1 MKEIPKDIYSA
12 FILKGE
18 PLLAGKSSGTLKDL
32 TFGLKDVF
40 DVAGYPTSFGSP
52 DWLRTH
58 EIPTETTPIVTQLL
72 DAGATLVGKTHTDE
86 LTYSILGMNAHFG
99 TPVNPLSPERVPG
112 GSSSGSAVAVAG
124 GLVDFAIGS
133 DTGGSVRLPASFCGI
148 YGIRPTHGKISLQH
162 ARPLAKS
169 FDTLGWFARDTK
181 KLLNVGRVLLEDEST
196 QAPEF
201 KIILPK
207 QALAVLSNELQEIF
221 LQNVK
226 EIFKDFE
233 LEVQDLEW
241 MQLRNFAETF
251 RVIQAREIWLE
262 HGKWASQNM
271 EHFGP
276 GIKQRFLIAKDIS
289 EEAASIARDLRKT
302 IQEHLNQSLT
312 ANTLFLVPTA
322 GNLAPML
329 TSSAEELEQFRK
341 DTFQLVSIAGLG
353 GLPQVN
359 IPAFKIN
366 GSGFG
371 ISLIGAQHTDIKLL
385 KFIHKNLQFKK
396 QS

>member
-18 PLLAGKSSGTLKDL
+18 PLLAGKSSGALKDL
-32 TFGLKDVF
+32 SFGLKDVF

-58 EIPTETTPIVTQLL
+58 EIPTETAPIVTQLY

-181 KLLNVGRVLLEDEST
+181 TLLNVGRVLLEDEST

-226 EIFKDFE
+226 EIFKDFQVE
-233 LEVQDLEW
+233 EQDLEW

-262 HGKWASQNM
+262 HGQWASQNM

-289 EEAASIARDLRKT
+289 EEAASRARDVRKT

-322 GNLAPML
+322 SNLAPML

-385 KFIHKNLQFKK
+385 EFIYKNLQF
-396 QS
+396 

>member
-226 EIFKDFE
+226 QIFKDFE
-233 LEVQDLEW
+233 VEEQDLEW

-262 HGKWASQNM
+262 HGQWASQNL

-289 EEAASIARDLRKT
+289 EEAASGARDVRKT
-302 IQEHLNQSLT
+302 IQEHLNQSLI

-322 GNLAPML
+322 SNLAPML

-385 KFIHKNLQFKK
+385 EFIYKNLQF
-396 QS
+396 